1 MPSVCKAQA
10 VRFFPSDHYLLEAT
24 ARVKL
29 AAQPPRMQ
37 KDPSYSYQDLTKEQV
52 KDFRLELR
60 RQLQTGYSALPAPQ
74 DAAKDKAIYTD
85 GSGSQGRCSA
95 DTQAGWGFVVVD
107 QQTGE
112 HEHSANGPVET
123 DSRSIHYIGANVGSN
138 NTAELSAIVEAL
150 LFQLAN
156 QSPLP
161 RSPQQTRSEAR
172 TVPNGTRKWSL

>member
-1 MPSVCKAQA
+1 
-10 VRFFPSDHYLLEAT
+10 
-24 ARVKL
+24 
-29 AAQPPRMQ
+29 MQ
-37 KDPSYSYQDLTKEQV
+37 NDPSYSYQDLTKEQV

-60 RQLQTGYSALPAPQ
+60 RQLQTGYSALPVPQ

-95 DTQAGWGFVVVD
+95 DTPAGWGFAVVD

-123 DSRSIHYIGANVGSN
+123 DSMSIHYIGANVGSN

-150 LFQLAN
+150 LFQLTNPITPSSVTFYYDSKWAAN
-156 QSPLP
+156 AV
-161 RSPQQTRSEAR
+161 R
-172 TVPNGTRKWSL
+172 GTHRPKRRREMVSKLEGYTSS